1 MKIAQMI
8 LKVLNI
14 FTLRPVIRVIIK
26 VSKILA
32 IRLDPICEPRCHL
45 MNHGTF
51 EGRVR
56 VDSSAKRERSRTG

>member
-14 FTLRPVIRVIIK
+14 FTLRPVIRIIVE

-32 IRLDPICEPRCHL
+32 IRLDPICEPCCHR

-51 EGRVR
+51 AE
-56 VDSSAKRERSRTG
+56 RERSRTG